1 MRKKLKQWFK
11 NKRKQPSQQK
21 ITDVVSNTISTEI
34 SASDIAEKSYDKLLC
49 QHLISG
55 ISAVEII
62 RDSLLNSSQR
72 LMKELVTVDELN
84 QKNESV
90 RREMNQLSELVHR
103 IEQHT
108 SENITYVDELISVLG
123 GINSNID
130 EINSLSRQT
139 NLLAINS
146 AIESAHVG
154 ARGAGFS
161 VIAKEIKQLSS
172 GIQFQA
178 KNITALTLDI
188 NQHAKSISTSAE
200 KNYQSINDIRYATE
214 QACIMLQQTIELSA
228 HMQEIIRFI
237 ATQQFLNT
245 VKLDHV
251 IWKIKVYELIFNRDE
266 TSEVNSHTD
275 CRLGKWFY
283 GEEGHKFS
291 HLSCFSE
298 LEVPHEKVHRSGRE
312 ALLAFRSGDDERMN
326 ISLNNMEQASTLVIK
341 RLDELLLQI
350 QPH

>member
-1 MRKKLKQWFK
+1 MHKKLKRWFK
-11 NKRKQPSQQK
+11 SKHKKIHQQK
-21 ITDVVSNTISTEI
+21 TTDLASNKTITETLKINITEKI
-34 SASDIAEKSYDKLLC
+34 YDKLLC
-49 QHLISG
+49 HHFISG
-55 ISAVEII
+55 ISAIEII

-84 QKNESV
+84 QKNEHI
-90 RREMNQLSELVHR
+90 RKEMNQLSELVCL

-108 SENITYVDELISVLG
+108 GENIHCIDDLMSVLS
-123 GINSNID
+123 GINNNID
-130 EINSLSRQT
+130 EINNLSRQT
-139 NLLAINS
+139 NFLAINS
-146 AIESAHVG
+146 AIESAHAG
-154 ARGAGFS
+154 GIGAGFS

-172 GIQFQA
+172 GIQCQA
-178 KNITALTLDI
+178 KNITALTLNI

-200 KNYQSINDIRYATE
+200 KNYQSINDIRTATE
-214 QACIMLQQTIELSA
+214 QACMMLQQTIELSA
-228 HMQEIIRFI
+228 HMQEIICFI

-283 GEEGHKFS
+283 GDEGRKFS
-291 HLSCFSE
+291 HLSCFSDLE
-298 LEVPHEKVHRSGRE
+298 LPHEKVHSSGQE
-312 ALLAFRSGDDERMN
+312 ALQAFRSGDDEQMN
-326 ISLNNMEQASTLVIK
+326 ISLTNMEQASTSVIT
-341 RLDELLLQI
+341 RLDELLLHI